1 MVEDL
6 NPHEVCEE
14 DTIERLAQVTSALT
28 RRLSRLKEDVKARKY
43 RHRTQLLE
51 EPLLSCSQFSVLQSQ
66 ELLAEELSQSL
77 SQQSLEEDHSRP
89 TTYKY
94 YGIYFKAKTH
104 SFFAGRDP
112 LMQTWTKEA
121 EGVELKG

>member
-43 RHRTQLLE
+43 RHRPQLLE

-94 YGIYFKAKTH
+94 YACLF
-104 SFFAGRDP
+104 
-112 LMQTWTKEA
+112 
-121 EGVELKG
+121 